1 MLILYRLEKKC
12 LLSAFVER
20 IKVKKV
26 SNMITYNRCN
36 FILSITGLLNC
47 TNALIK
53 SQVTFNTQRSA
64 IRIVLFK
71 QHLNSL
77 KLHRKHE
84 NRVKK
89 ADVEQL

>member
-1 MLILYRLEKKC
+1 MLILNRLEKKC

-47 TNALIK
+47 TNALI
-53 SQVTFNTQRSA
+53 
-64 IRIVLFK
+64 
-71 QHLNSL
+71 
-77 KLHRKHE
+77 
-84 NRVKK
+84 
-89 ADVEQL
+89 